1 MPQRPKRASGLALST
16 LAVHAGREWRPP
28 GTPPLDVPV
37 YRASTFRFANSAQVR
52 RYNSGTAAGGDPE
65 LFLYGR
71 YENPT
76 VQAFERRLAALE
88 GAERCLAFGTGM
100 AAVSTVALA
109 HLSQGELLLSSSV
122 TYGGSYRF
130 FRDHL
135 ARLGPRV
142 LFRTP
147 EELARS
153 DWPRG
158 VKLVFIE
165 SPTNP
170 GLRVLDIRVLAT
182 RARKSGALLV
192 VDGTFATPVLQ
203 RPLELGADIVVHS
216 ATKALAGHSD
226 LLGGAVLGRKT
237 VLAPVEKLRRSLG
250 GVLGPDDAFQLSRS
264 LKTLEL
270 RVLRQSA
277 TALTLA
283 RRLARDR
290 RIRRVLYP
298 GLPSHP
304 DHAVAK
310 RQLRAFGGLLTVEL
324 PGGVVTARRFFD
336 RLGLVARAVSLGG
349 AESLASLPVESSHIA
364 CTAEELRRAG
374 VTAGMVRLSIGLEDP
389 DDLWA
394 DLDQALGR
402 G

>member
-1 MPQRPKRASGLALST
+1 MPRRTRRATGPALST
-16 LAVHAGREWRPP
+16 LAVHAGGHLSPP
-28 GTPPLDVPV
+28 STPPLDVPI
-37 YRASTFRFANSAQVR
+37 YRASTFRFESSAQVR
-52 RYNSGTAAGGDPE
+52 QYNAEQGKD
-65 LFLYGR
+65 LFFYGR

-76 VQAFERRLAALE
+76 VRAFEQRLAALE
-88 GAERCLAFGTGM
+88 GAEACLAFGSGM
-100 AAVSTVALA
+100 AALTTVALA

-122 TYGGSYRF
+122 IYGGSYRF

-147 EELARS
+147 EELATGA
-153 DWPRG
+153 WPAG
-158 VKLVFIE
+158 VKLVFVE

-170 GLRVLDIRVLAT
+170 GLRVVDLRPLAV
-182 RARKSGALLV
+182 RARAAKALLV

-216 ATKALAGHSD
+216 ATKALGGHSD
-226 LLGGAVLGRKT
+226 LLGGAVLGKKR
-237 VLAPVEKLRRSLG
+237 VLAPVNKLRRALG

-277 TALTLA
+277 TALDLA
-283 RRLARDR
+283 RRLERDR
-290 RIRRVLYP
+290 RVRNVLYP

-304 DHAVAK
+304 DHRIAK
-310 RQLRAFGGLLTVEL
+310 RQLRAFGGLVTIEL
-324 PGGVVTARRFFD
+324 SRLAAARRFFD
-336 RLGLVARAVSLGG
+336 RLELVARAVSLGG
-349 AESLASLPVESSHIA
+349 SESLASIPVESSHVG

-374 VTAGMVRLSIGLEDP
+374 VTAGMVRLSIGLEDA